1 MSDARSAH
9 LGALERAVME
19 QLWSASDSDASSQP
33 DPPHPGVTVKDVHR
47 GLAKTRDLAYTTV
60 LTVLDRLARKGV
72 VERDRDGR
80 AWRYRPVASR
90 EELTARAMRQPLGVL
105 DGVDRR
111 AAMLHFVD
119 TASAAELDDL
129 RAALAE
135 VEARTTAPTRRD

>member
-1 MSDARSAH
+1 
-9 LGALERAVME
+9 ME
-19 QLWSASDSDASSQP
+19 QLWSAGESAGESAGKFGRGSQP
-33 DPPHPGVTVKDVHR
+33 GSPHLGVTVKDVQH

-60 LTVLDRLARKGV
+60 LTVLDRLAKKGV

-119 TASAAELDDL
+119 TASAEELDDL

-135 VEARTTAPTRRD
+135 VEARATAPTARD